1 MNQNRFVSPR
11 DAFTLIEML
20 VALTIVG
27 ILVAILLPAVQSARE
42 SARRMRCASNLKQIG
57 IALAGYE
64 QVVGSYPLK
73 VGYSAHVM
81 ILPWLEQKPL
91 YDSMNFDADVIGFF
105 DANMTV
111 RTTTIAAYVCP
122 SDDKPIAGSNLT
134 FTAYGGN
141 AGVHFHADG
150 QNGMFG
156 KTVVKVA
163 DVKDG
168 LSNTAAMTEFRTG
181 SLANTLSRPER
192 AVFELNDRALRDRTA
207 IDAFAAACRAASPP
221 SATLKPFSRGSDW
234 VRGDVTSCLYYHHLP
249 PNQPACTVMGHLQ
262 RGTWPAGSFHG
273 GKVHTVLGDGHVRTI
288 KDTIDPAV
296 WRALGTRN
304 GGEVLKDGEF

>member
-1 MNQNRFVSPR
+1 
-11 DAFTLIEML
+11 ML

-27 ILVAILLPAVQSARE
+27 VLVAILLPTVQSARE
-42 SARRMRCASNLKQIG
+42 SARRMRCTSNLKQIG

-64 QVVGSYPLK
+64 QVIGSFPLK
-73 VGYSAHVM
+73 IGYSAHVM
-81 ILPWLEQKPL
+81 ILPWLDQIPL
-91 YDSMNFDADVIGFF
+91 YDGMNFDADVIGIF
-105 DANMTV
+105 DANLTV

-156 KTVVKVA
+156 KSVVKVA

-181 SLANTLSRPER
+181 SLSNTPSRTER
-192 AVFELNDRALRDRTA
+192 GLFELNDRALRDRTSL
-207 IDAFAAACRAASPP
+207 DAFATACRAASPP
-221 SATLKPFSRGSDW
+221 LATLKPFSRGSD
-234 VRGDVTSCLYYHHLP
+234 
-249 PNQPACTVMGHLQ
+249 
-262 RGTWPAGSFHG
+262 
-273 GKVHTVLGDGHVRTI
+273 
-288 KDTIDPAV
+288 
-296 WRALGTRN
+296 
-304 GGEVLKDGEF
+304 

>member
-1 MNQNRFVSPR
+1 MFRKYRFR
-11 DAFTLIEML
+11 HRNAFTLIEML
-20 VALTIVG
+20 FALTIVG

-42 SARRMRCASNLKQIG
+42 SARCMICESNQKQIG

-64 QVVGSYPLK
+64 QVIGSYPLK
-73 VGYSAHVM
+73 AGYSAHVM
-81 ILPWLEQKPL
+81 ILPWLDQKPL
-91 YDSMNFDADVIGFF
+91 YDGMNFDADVIGFF
-105 DANMTV
+105 DANLTV
-111 RTTTIAAYVCP
+111 RTTTVAAYVCP
-122 SDDKPIAGSNLT
+122 SDDKPIAGSNIT

-156 KTVVKVA
+156 KSVVKVA

-181 SLANTLSRPER
+181 SLANTQSRPER
-192 AVFELNDRALRDRTA
+192 AVFELNDRALPDRTA
-207 IDAFAAACRAASPP
+207 IDAFASACRDSSPP
-221 SATLKPFSRGSDW
+221 SATLKPFSRGIDW

-273 GKVHTVLGDGHVRTI
+273 GKVHTLLGDGHVRTI

-296 WRALGTRN
+296 WRAIGTRN
-304 GGEVLKDGEF
+304 GGEVLKDGDF

>member
-1 MNQNRFVSPR
+1 
-11 DAFTLIEML
+11 ML

-42 SARRMRCASNLKQIG
+42 SARRMRCATNLKQIG

-64 QVVGSYPLK
+64 QVIGSYPLK

-81 ILPWLEQKPL
+81 ILPWLDQKPL
-91 YDSMNFDADVIGFF
+91 YDGMNFDANVVGSF
-105 DANMTV
+105 DANLTV

-122 SDDKPIAGSNLT
+122 SDDKPISGGNVT

-141 AGVHFHADG
+141 AGAHFHADG
-150 QNGMFG
+150 QNGLFG
-156 KTVVKVA
+156 KTVVKAA

-181 SLANTLSRPER
+181 SVSDPKPRPER
-192 AVFELNDRALRDRTA
+192 GLYNLMDNGLRERAAL
-207 IDAFAAACRAASPP
+207 DAFAKACREASPP
-221 SATLKPFSRGSDW
+221 LATLKPFSRGSDW

-249 PNQPACTVMGHLQ
+249 PNQPVCTVMSHLQ
-262 RGTWPAGSFHG
+262 RGTWSAGSFHG
-273 GKVHTVLGDGHVRTI
+273 RIVRTLLGDGHVRTI

-296 WRALGTRN
+296 WRALGTRD
-304 GGEVLKDGEF
+304 GGEALKDGDY